1 MVDIADL
8 RLPPHHLDAE
18 KSLLSC
24 IFLDNDVMYVVES
37 VGLVAP
43 DFYQKE
49 FQTVM
54 NAMSEL
60 WTTRKTIDVVTVS
73 NVLQKWDALDMI
85 GGIDYLYE
93 ISSYAVTASAA
104 GEYAKIVKEKAILR
118 NVLKTC
124 QAISWDVYEQEP
136 VPNILEKI
144 EKRIFDLTQ
153 VHISDTLRHIK
164 DILNARVEDYMD
176 IVDNPHKLDE
186 QKINSHFTELDG
198 LLGGFRGGDLA
209 ILAARPSMWKTAFA
223 INMMI
228 NAAIQSKK
236 SVCLF
241 SLEMW
246 AEQITDRIL
255 SLVSNIPMYK
265 IVKGEL
271 TDEDFA
277 LLWESLDTLSSAQL
291 YIDDIGGIT
300 VQEMR
305 SKLRRTIIE
314 KWPLD
319 LVVID
324 YLQLMSDPRYIGNK
338 VQEVG
343 EISKGLKSLAKE
355 LKVPII
361 ALSQLSRNVEQ
372 RADRKPQLS
381 DLRESGA
388 IEQDADSVMMLY
400 REDYYDPY
408 TDKKWYASVFIR
420 KNRNGPTGEVELYWK
435 PEIMKFYNITNE

>member
-24 IFLDNDVMYVVES
+24 IFLDNDVMYVLES

-49 FQTVM
+49 FQTIM

-186 QKINSHFTELDG
+186 QKINSHFTDLDG
-198 LLGGFRGGDLA
+198 LLGGFRGWDLA

>member
-198 LLGGFRGGDLA
+198 LLGGFRGGELA

-381 DLRESGA
+381 DLRESWA